1 MKQGIGLLV
10 YPVKDLARAKAL
22 YAALLETEPYADA
35 RYYVGFRVGDQ
46 EIGLDPNGHK
56 SGMTGPVCYRE
67 VADIRKEPAGAAG
80 RRGRGAAG
88 REGRGRREADR
99 DRAGRERKRPRAD
112 AVVVS
117 GFTLR
122 PVGRIRSELRS
133 LGAAPKQG
141 AEGAPD
147 AWLELEAAFA
157 RALLGIAP
165 GDDLVVITWL
175 HPGSTASPCARSRA
189 RGSASGRSKRST
201 ARPW

>member
-35 RYYVGFRVGDQ
+35 PYYVGFRVGDQ

-56 SGMTGPVCYRE
+56 QRHDGPGGLPRGGRHPE
-67 VADIRKEPAGAAG
+67 EPAVAAG

-99 DRAGRERKRPRAD
+99 HRAGRERKRPRAD
-112 AVVVS
+112 AIVVS

-122 PVGRIRSELRS
+122 PVGWIGLHRVTVREISGTRLRV
-133 LGAAPKQG
+133 GPI
-141 AEGAPD
+141 
-147 AWLELEAAFA
+147 EAID
-157 RALLGIAP
+157 GTP
-165 GDDLVVITWL
+165 VVDVKPVL
-175 HPGSTASPCARSRA
+175 PQDV
-189 RGSASGRSKRST
+189 
-201 ARPW
+201 